1 MSANWRNSAPLN
13 ALENTDEPPSA
24 QHPCPEHARIF
35 SKSAASSNRS
45 MATCLIPRSHF
56 CLATIQ
62 SASTLRSAPMSIKR
76 RQQPSWRASMVASL
90 QMTCAVLSMR
100 NLFVGSTRRPL
111 AHLIDIWK
119 LLLRFGSCG
128 KCFDNLR
135 NRVPAIVIEKVRR
148 ESGWTSAGATPPPR
162 RDLRCSSNCLRQ
174 LLDCARHR
182 ESRARILGV
191 TRERI
196 ERFLQESGLGVWSL
210 HLRGC
215 RGAECG
221 DPGASVR
228 RHPLVNRRRRLRCCP

>member
-1 MSANWRNSAPLN
+1 
-13 ALENTDEPPSA
+13 
-24 QHPCPEHARIF
+24 
-35 SKSAASSNRS
+35 
-45 MATCLIPRSHF
+45 
-56 CLATIQ
+56 
-62 SASTLRSAPMSIKR
+62 MSIKR
-76 RQQPSWRASMVASL
+76 RQEPSCRASMVVSL
-90 QMTCAVLSMR
+90 PMTCAVLSMR

-182 ESRARILGV
+182 ESSARILGV

-196 ERFLQESGLGVWSL
+196 ERFFKNLASALGHCVFEDAEVLGIVIPVLVCLGIFWLIGVAVYDFVLDPHITTAASL
-210 HLRGC
+210 DSLSINPDKWIPC
-215 RGAECG
+215 
-221 DPGASVR
+221 
-228 RHPLVNRRRRLRCCP
+228 